1 MDESKV
7 LYYLDLWKQMM
18 QHNVLDLDYPNHSV
32 GFLSGG
38 IHSVSDLE
46 DSLDFDTAIR
56 VDAAIDALIP
66 AERAAIYTVFMGDKF
81 TYQSVSLQNAYLSAL
96 DSLKIKLKQKN
107 LID

>member
-46 DSLDFDTAIR
+46 DSIDFDTAIR

-66 AERAAIYTVFMGDKF
+66 TERAAIYTIFMGDKF
-81 TYQSVSLQNAYLSAL
+81 PYLNIKLQESYFHAL